1 MQTRWKLLR
10 QDDNGRQ
17 FVIDEFASEAEA
29 RRELQKFESLHHKQ
43 TYWLEELAANSQLPT
58 PDSQLKLMI
67 VAGEASGDKHGAKLA
82 AALQALRPDIQFEF
96 FGAGGDEMRSAEV
109 ETLVDAREVAI
120 MGALEVAK
128 ALPKF
133 LRVFRR
139 LREAANEQKPDLV
152 VLIDW
157 PEFNLRL
164 AKRLRQDGHRVV
176 YYISPQI
183 WAWRSYRIRGIRRD
197 VERMLVILPFEKDY
211 YCQRGVEVEYV
222 GHPLLDSVRVTANR
236 EEFCSQHN
244 LDPAKPIV
252 AFLPGSRHSELK
264 YILPPLLETAAQ
276 LGQSHPHFQ
285 LILPLARTFHREEI
299 GAETLPL
306 SNLTLIE
313 HDTYNAVASADLAV
327 VASGTATLETAII
340 GTPLIVVYRASAL
353 NWRIFWPL
361 INTEFVGM
369 PNLIAGKEIAPELL
383 QDDLN
388 AERLSNEIV
397 AYLGDPVRLA
407 KARNDLAEVRD
418 KLGEANASER
428 AAKQILSLLEKRA
441 GKNTE
446 QTE

>member
-1 MQTRWKLLR
+1 METRWQLFR
-10 QDDNGRQ
+10 QDDNGRR
-17 FVIDEFASEAEA
+17 FLIDEFAIEAEA

-43 TYWLEELAANSQLPT
+43 TYWLETLTANSQLPA
-58 PDSQLKLMI
+58 PNSQLRLMI

-82 AALQALRPDIQFEF
+82 AALRALQPDVQFEL
-96 FGAGGDEMRSAEV
+96 FGAGGDEMRSAGI

-139 LREAANEQKPDLV
+139 LREAAKERNPDLV

-164 AKRLRQDGHRVV
+164 AKRLRQDGHRVA

-183 WAWRSYRIRGIRRD
+183 WAWRSYRIRGIRRN
-197 VERMLVILPFEKDY
+197 VEKMLVILPFEQDY
-211 YCQRGVEVEYV
+211 YRQRGVEVEYV
-222 GHPLLDSVRVTANR
+222 GHPLLDSVRVTASR
-236 EEFCSQHN
+236 EEFCSKHN

-252 AFLPGSRHSELK
+252 ALLPGSRYSELK
-264 YILPPLLETAAQ
+264 HILPPLLETAAKLQ
-276 LGQSHPHFQ
+276 QTHSHIQ

-299 GAETLPL
+299 AAETNSL

-313 HDTYNAVASADLAV
+313 HDTYNAVAAADLAV

-340 GTPLIVVYRASAL
+340 GTPLIVVYRASSL

-369 PNLIAGKEIAPELL
+369 PNLIAGREIAPELL

-388 AERLSNEIV
+388 ADRLSKEIV
-397 AYLGDPVRLA
+397 AFLDDPVRLA
-407 KARNDLAEVRD
+407 QARNDLAEVRD

-428 AAKQILSLLEKRA
+428 AAKRILAMLE
-441 GKNTE
+441 N
-446 QTE
+446 

>member
-1 MQTRWKLLR
+1 MATKWQLFR
-10 QDDNGRQ
+10 QDDNGQR
-17 FVIDEFASEAEA
+17 FLIDEFATEAEA

-43 TYWLEELAANSQLPT
+43 TYWLEEAAFGTGKSAIRNPQSAI
-58 PDSQLKLMI
+58 KLMI

-82 AALQALRPDIQFEF
+82 TALRALRPDTQFEF
-96 FGAGGDEMRSAEV
+96 FGAGGDEMRAAGV

-139 LREAANEQKPDLV
+139 LREAAKDRQPQLV
-152 VLIDW
+152 ILLDW

-164 AKRLRQDGHRVV
+164 AKRLRQDGHRVA

-197 VERMLVILPFEKDY
+197 VEKMLVILPFEKDY
-211 YCQRGVEVEYV
+211 YRQRGVEVEYV
-222 GHPLLDSVRVTANR
+222 GHPLLDSVLVTATR
-236 EEFCSQHN
+236 EEFCSEHK

-252 AFLPGSRHSELK
+252 ALLPGSRHSELK
-264 YILPPLLETAAQ
+264 YILPPLLETAARLRQ
-276 LGQSHPHFQ
+276 THPHIQ
-285 LILPLARTFHREEI
+285 LILPLARTFDRAEI
-299 GAETLPL
+299 SAEISSLN
-306 SNLTLIE
+306 NLTLIE
-313 HDTYNAVASADLAV
+313 RDTYNAVAAADLAV

-340 GTPLIVVYRASAL
+340 GTPLIVVYRASSL

-388 AERLSNEIV
+388 ADRLSKEIV
-397 AYLGDPVRLA
+397 AYLDDSARLA
-407 KARNDLAEVRD
+407 KARNDLAEVRE

-428 AAKQILSLLEKRA
+428 AAKQILALLE
-441 GKNTE
+441 N
-446 QTE
+446 